1 MQITVF
7 GMSHVGALMAAQRQ
21 DEKPHLRIINLR
33 TRPGLFDMKTKS
45 LSLAAWD
52 GPDPEVVA
60 LSLGGNLHNLIS
72 LMESPVPFA
81 LGDAVAGSVPP
92 PDLQGPDPQTD
103 AARRFVPHDMLWA
116 LLDRRLAPTRQQF
129 RDFHARFARSRLVYL
144 ASPPPTRAGP
154 VLSEEEMTGTT
165 PRAMTRYLAFNANPP
180 ALRVA
185 VYRMHERFYA
195 ALAAENGARVL
206 APPAAAVT
214 AEGLLSDAFWDDDP
228 THGNAAYGRLV
239 LDQIR
244 QEAAL

>member
-21 DEKPHLRIINLR
+21 DEKPRLRIINLR
-33 TRPGLFDMKTKS
+33 TRPGLFDMKTKA
-45 LSLAAWD
+45 LSLAAWE
-52 GPDPEVVA
+52 GPDPELVV

-81 LGDAVAGSVPP
+81 LGDATAGSVPP
-92 PDLQGPDPQTD
+92 FDPQTE
-103 AARRFVPHDMLWA
+103 AARRFVPSDMLWA
-116 LLDRRLAPTRQQF
+116 LLERRLAPTRQQF
-129 RDFHARFARSRLVYL
+129 RDFHTRFPRSRFVYL

-154 VLSEEEMTGTT
+154 ILSEEEQTGTS

-185 VYRMHERFYA
+185 VYKMHEQFYA
-195 ALAAENGARVL
+195 TLAAENGACVL

-214 AEGLLSDAFWDDDP
+214 ADGLISDAFWEDDP

-239 LDQIR
+239 LDQIL
-244 QEAAL
+244 QEAAA